1 MCRPSLV
8 LSEWARHSKSQSV
21 DCPPI
26 VPHASLTPFE
36 PTALRT
42 CKLFGQTVELALIPG
57 RRARFGHLDKDRPAL
72 QRNKA
77 EQILCEETYWRT
89 ETLAVTPNKFPFAKN
104 QQILWMAH
112 PAREPDRTFW
122 LTARNWVDCSNGT
135 ALLNN
140 IGAAATIPRAH
151 AHLIDERMPFLAD
164 LPERPLAT
172 DLITV
177 PPGCELICK
186 DVPFCIIGI
195 RGDIAG
201 TAESLIRLADAR
213 LTSTWNVVITKDATW
228 IVPRAKQTPTPFF
241 NQAVGAAE
249 FWGRW
254 CYIDEE
260 PFAAA
265 SEADLEQALV
275 MATMPRID

>member
-1 MCRPSLV
+1 M
-8 LSEWARHSKSQSV
+8 

-26 VPHASLTPFE
+26 DPHATLTPFE

-42 CKLFGQTVELALIPG
+42 CKLFGQTVQLALIPG
-57 RRARFGHLDKDRPAL
+57 RRARSGHLQTGRPAL

-77 EQILCEETYWRT
+77 EQILREEAYWRT

-112 PAREPDRTFW
+112 PAREPDYAFW
-122 LTARNWVDCSNGT
+122 LTARNWVDRSNGT

-151 AHLIDERMPFLAD
+151 AHLIDERIPFLAE
-164 LPERPLAT
+164 LPERPLET

-177 PPGCELICK
+177 PDGCELVRK
-186 DVPFCIIGI
+186 DVPFCMIGI
-195 RGDIAG
+195 RGSIAG

-213 LTSTWNVVITKDATW
+213 LTATWNVVITKDATW
-228 IVPRAKQTPTPFF
+228 IVPRTKQTPAPFF
-241 NQAVGAAE
+241 KQAVGAAE

-260 PFAAA
+260 SFAAA
-265 SEADLEQALV
+265 TEADLEQAL
-275 MATMPRID
+275 MITTTPRID